1 MKTITGLSEPHE
13 MNNARE
19 QQPHRSD
26 IHTHLEEAAFSA
38 VADIS
43 GAQILVCE
51 RIGLQDC

>member
-13 MNNARE
+13 MNDARE

-38 VADIS
+38 VADIWVLRS
-43 GAQILVCE
+43 
-51 RIGLQDC
+51 